1 MAITINSSNTNYKI
15 HPKMF
20 ALYLSMGSMVML
32 FTALASALIV
42 KKGDFKHWEP
52 VVLPSLFLVSTLL
65 IVVSSIF
72 IQLANN
78 ALSKDNFSTFKVN
91 AIITSLLSIV
101 FVVFQYLGWGQ
112 LIDNNILLNGNPSG
126 SYIYVISGFHGFHYV
141 IGIFILLLILV
152 LTYSKSDYKNTSNAK
167 LHFSM
172 LTQYWHFI
180 GLVWVFIYLFFKFV
194 IYK

>member
-52 VVLPSLFLVSTLL
+52 VVLPSLFLVSTIL
-65 IVVSSIF
+65 IVVSSVF

-78 ALSKDNFSTFKVN
+78 ALNKDNFSTFKIN

-101 FVVFQYLGWGQ
+101 FVVFQYLGWEQ
-112 LIDNNILLNGNPSG
+112 LMDSNIMLNGNPSG

-141 IGIFILLLILV
+141 IGIFILLLILA
-152 LTYSKSDYKNTSNAK
+152 LTYSKSTYKNTSNAK

>member
-1 MAITINSSNTNYKI
+1 MAISLNSSSTNSKI

-42 KKGDFKHWEP
+42 KKGDIKHWEP
-52 VVLPSLFLVSTLL
+52 VELPSLFLVSTLV
-65 IVVSSIF
+65 IIVSSFF
-72 IQLANN
+72 IQNANN
-78 ALSKDNFSTFKVN
+78 ALSKDNFSTFKWN
-91 AIITSLLSIV
+91 AIITSVLSFV
-101 FVVFQYLGWGQ
+101 FVIFQYLGWGQ
-112 LIDNNILLNGNPSG
+112 LIDQNILLNGNPSG

-141 IGIFILLLILV
+141 IGIFILFLIV
-152 LTYSKSDYKNTSNAK
+152 ALTYTKNPYKNTSNAK

>member
-65 IVVSSIF
+65 IIVSSVF

-78 ALSKDNFSTFKVN
+78 ALSKDKFSTFKIN
-91 AIITSLLSIV
+91 AIITSLLSVV
-101 FVVFQYLGWGQ
+101 FVVFQYLGWEQ
-112 LIDNNILLNGNPSG
+112 LMDSNIMLNGNPSG
-126 SYIYVISGFHGFHYV
+126 SYIYVISGFHGFHYI
-141 IGIFILLLILV
+141 IGIFILLLILA
-152 LTYSKSDYKNTSNAK
+152 LTYSKSAYKNTSNAK

>member
-1 MAITINSSNTNYKI
+1 
-15 HPKMF
+15 MF

-52 VVLPSLFLVSTLL
+52 VELPSLFLVSTFL
-65 IVVSSIF
+65 IIISSIF

-78 ALSKDNFSTFKVN
+78 ALSKNNLNSFKWN
-91 AIITSLLSIV
+91 TIITSLLSIV
-101 FVVFQYLGWGQ
+101 FVIFQYLGWKQ
-112 LIDNNILLNGNPSG
+112 LMSNNILLNGNPSG

-141 IGIFILLLILV
+141 IGIFILILILT
-152 LTYSKSDYKNTSNAK
+152 LINSKNEYKNTSNAK

-180 GLVWVFIYLFFKFV
+180 GLGFYLFIF
-194 IYK
+194 